1 MYVRT
6 CTVGYT
12 VLWYQ
17 LKGAWLKSCHEFTF
31 VCFSSTFIL
40 APESCVSYIYIYVTK
55 SCVNT
60 ICRCSEVK
68 SLDILEY
75 QWLLYVRM
83 WCVRCCRHFQL
94 LFGCVVVFYLADC
107 PSNRSGDHHCSLW
120 LLQTLY
126 RPFLLFIGS
135 VSPQLS
141 LPSGGAVRQY
151 LHCWVTVPLLRFCSV
166 LWSAGGMWWVPPWY
180 HQSLLAATP
189 YLLHP
194 SNCGR
199 YQHCSLSHKVSMP
212 YLQNGYTYTYA
223 HIFE

>member
-1 MYVRT
+1 MKWRPLSWLMHVCT
-6 CTVGYT
+6 CTCAVGYT

-40 APESCVSYIYIYVTK
+40 TPESCVSYIYIYIYIYVTK

-68 SLDILEY
+68 SLDILKY
-75 QWLLYVRM
+75 QWLLYVHM

-94 LFGCVVVFYLADC
+94 LFGCVVVFYLVDC

-166 LWSAGGMWWVPPWY
+166 LWSAGGMWWVPP
-180 HQSLLAATP
+180 
-189 YLLHP
+189 
-194 SNCGR
+194 
-199 YQHCSLSHKVSMP
+199 
-212 YLQNGYTYTYA
+212 
-223 HIFE
+223 